1 MKKFTISALAILAML
16 ALPVIAD
23 EAPVQQE
30 KEFGQ
35 WYFSPGIG
43 WINFEGDEGVV
54 DGMYI
59 TGRLGYECSENW
71 SIEASIVFAP
81 DLSENTK
88 DGKSFS
94 KGDKGFDDTYLTQFY
109 IDGLYHFSRLE
120 RFDPYLTAGV
130 GLSVYGKD
138 IAGDDATSL
147 SLRAGGGFMYH
158 LSDSWSLRADTRMNI
173 ACYNYEFNMTADIG
187 LVWRWGA
194 GKATA
199 QDPAFA
205 LPVDSD
211 GDGISDDDEINI
223 YKTNPNA
230 ADSDNDGISDG
241 EEVKKN
247 GTDPLKSDFDGDGLI
262 DGDEI
267 NKYKTDPRN
276 KDTDGDG
283 VNDGEEVFKTKTN
296 PLSADTEDDGLTD
309 GEETNTYK
317 TNPLLKDTDGDGI
330 SDGDEVKKYKTNP
343 LKADTDSDG
352 ISDIDE
358 IQNTGTDPLKADTD
372 GDGLNDG
379 EEINK
384 YKTSP
389 VVADTDN
396 DGLNDG
402 DEVKKHKT
410 DPINP
415 DTDYDFLSDG
425 AEIIDY
431 KTDPLIADTD
441 KGGVRDGHE
450 VIYDKT
456 NPADNADDVLM
467 FELNINFDTDT
478 AVIKPEFFA
487 IIDKVA
493 TAMLENPEAKA
504 TIEGHADKRA
514 TSDRA
519 HNDALSTN
527 RAKAIFEYLVAKG
540 VPAENLKY
548 VGYGFR
554 HPKVENDPV
563 EGSVENRRVEV
574 YITGING
581 KDKYTDK

>member
-1 MKKFTISALAILAML
+1 MKKISISTIALLAML
-16 ALPVIAD
+16 AMPAIAD
-23 EAPVQQE
+23 NAPVQEE

-54 DGMYI
+54 DNMYI
-59 TGRLGYECSENW
+59 TGRLGYEINEHW
-71 SIEASIVFAP
+71 AIETSILFAP
-81 DLSENTK
+81 DLAENTK

-94 KGDKGFDDTYLTQFY
+94 KGDKGFGDTYLTQFY
-109 IDGLYHFSRLE
+109 IDALYHFSRLE

-138 IAGDDATSL
+138 IAGDDATSAT
-147 SLRAGGGFMYH
+147 LRAGGGVMYH
-158 LSDSWSLRADTRMNI
+158 ISDSWSLRADTRMNV
-173 ACYNYEFNMTADIG
+173 ACYNYEWNMTADIG

-194 GKATA
+194 GKTTT
-199 QDPAFA
+199 QDPTFA

-211 GDGISDDDEINI
+211 GDGLSDDDEKNI
-223 YKTNPNA
+223 YKTDPNN
-230 ADSDNDGISDG
+230 ADSDGDGVSDG

-247 GTDPLKSDFDGDGLI
+247 KTNPLKTDTDGDGLI
-262 DGDEI
+262 DSDEI
-267 NKYKTDPRN
+267 NKYKTDPLN
-276 KDTDGDG
+276 ADTDGDG

-296 PLSADTEDDGLTD
+296 PLSADTDEDGLTD
-309 GEETNTYK
+309 GEEVNTYK
-317 TNPLLKDTDGDGI
+317 TNPLLKDTDKDGI
-330 SDGDEVKKYKTNP
+330 SDGDEVKKFKTNP
-343 LKADTDSDG
+343 LKADTDGDG
-352 ISDIDE
+352 LNDLDE
-358 IQNTGTDPLKADTD
+358 IQNTGTDPLKADSD
-372 GDGLNDG
+372 DDGLTDG

-384 YKTSP
+384 YKTFP
-389 VVADTDN
+389 LVADSDN
-396 DGLNDG
+396 DGLKDG
-402 DEVKKHKT
+402 EEVKKYKT
-410 DPINP
+410 DPLNP
-415 DTDYDFLSDG
+415 DSDYDFLSDG
-425 AEIIDY
+425 AEVIDY
-431 KTDPLIADTD
+431 KTNPLEADTD

-456 NPADNADDVLM
+456 NPNDATDDVLM
-467 FELNINFDTDT
+467 FELNINFDTD
-478 AVIKPEFFA
+478 AAIIKPEFFA

-514 TSDRA
+514 KSDKG
-519 HNDALSTN
+519 HNDKLSTA
-527 RAKAIFEYLVAKG
+527 RAKAVYDYLVAKG

-563 EGSVENRRVEV
+563 EGNVENRRVEV

-581 KDKYTDK
+581 KDKYTEK

>member
-1 MKKFTISALAILAML
+1 MKKISISTIALLAML
-16 ALPVIAD
+16 VMPAIAD
-23 EAPVQQE
+23 EAPVKQE

-59 TGRLGYECSENW
+59 TGRLGYEVNENW
-71 SIEASIVFAP
+71 TIETSILFAP
-81 DLSENTK
+81 DLAENTK
-88 DGKSFS
+88 NGQSFS
-94 KGDKGFDDTYLTQFY
+94 KGDKGFGDTYLTQFY
-109 IDGLYHFSRLE
+109 IDALYHFSRLE

-138 IAGDDATSL
+138 IAGDDSTSAT
-147 SLRAGGGFMYH
+147 LRAGGGFMYH
-158 LSDSWSLRADTRMNI
+158 FSDSWSLRADTRMNV
-173 ACYNYEFNMTADIG
+173 ACYNYEWNMTADIG

-194 GKATA
+194 GKTTT

-205 LPVDSD
+205 LPVDTD
-211 GDGISDDDEINI
+211 GDGISDDDEKNI
-223 YKTNPNA
+223 YKTDPNK
-230 ADSDNDGISDG
+230 ADSDNDGVSDG

-247 GTDPLKSDFDGDGLI
+247 STDPLKTDSDGDGLI
-262 DGDEI
+262 DSDEI
-267 NKYKTDPRN
+267 NKYKTNPL
-276 KDTDGDG
+276 KADTDEDG

-296 PLSADTEDDGLTD
+296 PLSSDTENDGLTD
-309 GEETNTYK
+309 GEEVNTYK
-317 TNPLLKDTDGDGI
+317 TNPLVKDTDNDGI
-330 SDGDEVKKYKTNP
+330 SDYDEVKTYKTNP
-343 LKADTDSDG
+343 LKADTDGDGVSDM
-352 ISDIDE
+352 DE
-358 IQNTGTDPLKADTD
+358 IQKTKTDPLKADSD

-384 YKTSP
+384 YKTLP
-389 VVADTDN
+389 LVVDTDN
-396 DGLNDG
+396 DGLTDG
-402 DEVKKHKT
+402 DEVKKYKT
-410 DPINP
+410 GPLNADS
-415 DTDYDFLSDG
+415 DYDFLSDG

-431 KTDPLIADTD
+431 KTDPLKADSD
-441 KGGVRDGHE
+441 NGGVRDGHE

-456 NPADNADDVLM
+456 NPTDSADDVLM

-478 AVIKPEFFA
+478 AIIKPEFYA

-504 TIEGHADKRA
+504 TIEGHADKRQ

-519 HNDALSTN
+519 HNDKLSTD
-527 RAKAIFEYLVAKG
+527 RAKAVYDYLVAKG
-540 VPAENLKY
+540 VSAENLKY

-563 EGSVENRRVEV
+563 EGNVENRRVEV

-581 KDKYTDK
+581 KDKYTEK